1 MDGWM
6 DGWMENIRQHHRKSE
21 LYLNSIQ
28 QIRDYNKFVCV
39 RYKVVKISF
48 CAFMHSFEIHESQ
61 K

>member
-28 QIRDYNKFVCV
+28 QIRDYNKFVFV
-39 RYKVVKISF
+39 RFQNREDLVLCIH
-48 CAFMHSFEIHESQ
+48 AFF
-61 K
+61 